1 MPYLKRPAATSFGV
15 SPRIQTA
22 ISNGYVFPSL
32 QYFSSICLLLNQVQE
47 NMKVQLFLWSDVV
60 CFCVKLMSEI
70 LVFAGEA
77 SHGES
82 ERKFTNSG
90 LHWQRVEGSFLS
102 PFAIDISKEDSPGH
116 EIEGT
121 STQEFFL
128 PNLNSIL
135 QVYVM
140 NVDTIGVAV

>member
-1 MPYLKRPAATSFGV
+1 MPYLERPAATSFGV

-22 ISNGYVFPSL
+22 ISNGYGFPSPIFFIDMSVTQL
-32 QYFSSICLLLNQVQE
+32 GSIE
-47 NMKVQLFLWSDVV
+47 YLWSAVV

-70 LVFAGEA
+70 LVSAGEA

-102 PFAIDISKEDSPGH
+102 PFAFGVSKEDSPGH

-121 STQEFFL
+121 FTQEFSL
-128 PNLNSIL
+128 PNLNSI
-135 QVYVM
+135 
-140 NVDTIGVAV
+140 

>member
-1 MPYLKRPAATSFGV
+1 MGMY
-15 SPRIQTA
+15 SP
-22 ISNGYVFPSL
+22 L

-102 PFAIDISKEDSPGH
+102 PFAIGVSKEDSPGH

-121 STQEFFL
+121 SIQEFSL
-128 PNLNSIL
+128 PNLNSI
-135 QVYVM
+135 
-140 NVDTIGVAV
+140 